1 MYVLHKFTTLAKVYI
16 NTLKTSNKAI
26 FKLSDINDS
35 KNTSVMADLAKSTS
49 SNNNNG
55 VLNVKKHEMSPT
67 YREMVKALNSK
78 SVSNIG
84 RMLDALAE
92 DGKIT
97 RRIPAKPRSIKIL

>member
-1 MYVLHKFTTLAKVYI
+1 MIYIKTLVILQEQMTKRQKELLDFIRKY
-16 NTLKTSNKAI
+16 
-26 FKLSDINDS
+26 
-35 KNTSVMADLAKSTS
+35 
-49 SNNNNG
+49 
-55 VLNVKKHEMSPT
+55 VKKHEMSPT

>member
-1 MYVLHKFTTLAKVYI
+1 MSTEGYLGNDKLKRVGIDISFTEEEAKEILKCSEDPIYFIRKYVKI
-16 NTLKTSNKAI
+16 
-26 FKLSDINDS
+26 
-35 KNTSVMADLAKSTS
+35 
-49 SNNNNG
+49 
-55 VLNVKKHEMSPT
+55 HEMSPT